1 MALSLGQIAES
12 DSQQD
17 PTFKTSLAYTRL
29 TATSALE
36 KLKEQG
42 FTQEQLPCASTM
54 AQVLNRMGY
63 GLRKVVK
70 AKPQKKLHKRM
81 ISSTTSKNLS
91 RNQQTSL
98 KVKPLSMDCKATVNI
113 GGYSRGGKT
122 RGDNQAEDHD
132 MGCTEKYTPCG
143 ILDEDSGQLLYI
155 NFGSSS
161 YKTRD
166 FIVDTLIQWCNTIT
180 PEQKQDTE
188 LIQINVDNG
197 PESSGVRTQ

>member
-1 MALSLGQIAES
+1 MPGETTSCLVALSLGQIAQYH
-12 DSQQD
+12 SQQD

-29 TATSALE
+29 TATSPLE

-70 AKPQKKLHKRM
+70 AKPQKKLHKPM

-91 RNQQTSL
+91 PNEQTSL
-98 KVKPLSMDCKATVNI
+98 KVKRLSMDCKATVM

-132 MGCTEKYTPCG
+132 MGSTEKYTPCG
-143 ILDEDSGQLLYI
+143 ILDEDSG
-155 NFGSSS
+155 
-161 YKTRD
+161 
-166 FIVDTLIQWCNTIT
+166 
-180 PEQKQDTE
+180 
-188 LIQINVDNG
+188 
-197 PESSGVRTQ
+197 

>member
-1 MALSLGQIAES
+1 MALSLGQIAQS

-122 RGDNQAEDHD
+122 RGDNQAEDHY

-143 ILDEDSGQLLYI
+143 ILDEDSGQLFYI

-166 FIVDTLIQWCNTIT
+166 FIVDTLIQWWKTMT
-180 PEQKQDTE
+180 PEQKQDNE
-188 LIQINVDNG
+188 LIQIKVDNG

>member
-1 MALSLGQIAES
+1 MALSLGQIAQYH
-12 DSQQD
+12 SQQD

-36 KLKEQG
+36 KLKVKG
-42 FTQEQLPCASTM
+42 FSQEQLPCASTM

-63 GLRKVVK
+63 GLPKLVK
-70 AKPQKKLHKRM
+70 AKPQTKLHKGM

-98 KVKPLSMDCKATVNI
+98 KLKPLSMDCKATVNI
-113 GGYSRGGKT
+113 GAYSRGGKT

-132 MGCTEKYTPCG
+132 MAFTEQYTPCG

-155 NFGSSS
+155 NFGSSVII
-161 YKTRD
+161 KPG
-166 FIVDTLIQWCNTIT
+166 ILLLI
-180 PEQKQDTE
+180 
-188 LIQINVDNG
+188 L
-197 PESSGVRTQ
+197 